1 MRFFF
6 YGTLMDADVRR
17 AVLGV
22 RAVAPAEPA
31 ILEGWRRVKMA
42 GVSYP
47 VIVRARGQ
55 KVEGVLMHGVD
66 GRGREMLQTYEGD
79 EYAMIG
85 VEVAAGDKRLEAK
98 VFVPRPG
105 LTVRVRGPW
114 TLEAWQ
120 RRFKRR
126 FLNGLQAQRGLP
138 RAAASSL

>member
-22 RAVAPAEPA
+22 RAAAPVEPA
-31 ILEGWRRVKMA
+31 VLEGWRRVKMA
-42 GVSYP
+42 GASYP
-47 VIVRARGQ
+47 VIVRARGHR
-55 KVEGVLMHGVD
+55 VEGILMHGVD
-66 GRGREMLQTYEGD
+66 GRGREMLQAYEGD

-85 VEVAAGDKRLEAK
+85 IEVAAGAQRIEAK

-105 LTVRVRGPW
+105 LPVRARGPW
-114 TLEAWQ
+114 TLAAWQ

-138 RAAASSL
+138 RASAASL